1 MLSACGIP
9 CSDAG
14 TEPFAKEKGKLA
26 VEERPMA
33 IGNIG
38 DD

>member
-9 CSDAG
+9 CLEAG
-14 TEPFAKEKGKLA
+14 TEPFATGKGKLA
-26 VEERPMA
+26 VEKSPMA
-33 IGNIG
+33 VGNIG